1 MEFQDVIFWVLA
13 VASVLAALG
22 VVLLKDIFRA
32 ALLLVVVFLA
42 VAGFFVMMNAEFLA
56 VIQVLIYAG
65 AIAIL
70 IIFAI
75 MLTREVQ
82 RGNLPNR
89 LQPAAVLFPSLLLAA
104 LVFVAMDT
112 DWNLLSD
119 EPEKLRNN
127 AELLQ
132 SNTIGGMPDEWRQ
145 GLEKEIEEA
154 NTRVEELRQ
163 AGQVEEA
170 EQSELARDTAVKEL
184 ASGERSGIGDLLVND
199 FVLPFEVAAVL
210 LLAAIIGSLVLVRER
225 EN

>member
-104 LVFVAMDT
+104 LVFVAIDT

-132 SNTIGGMPDEWRQ
+132 TNTIGGMPDEWRQ

-154 NTRVEELRQ
+154 NTRAEELRQ
-163 AGQVEEA
+163 AGQIEEA
-170 EQSELARDTAVKEL
+170 ERSELARDMAVKEL

-199 FVLPFEVAAVL
+199 FVLPFEAAAVL